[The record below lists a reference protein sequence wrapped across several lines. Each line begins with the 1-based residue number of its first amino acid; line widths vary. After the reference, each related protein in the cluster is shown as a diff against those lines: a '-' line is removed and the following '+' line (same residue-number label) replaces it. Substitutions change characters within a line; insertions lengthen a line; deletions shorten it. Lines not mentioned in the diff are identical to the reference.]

1 MLNSIKEIS
10 NHPVIVLLYKS
21 GASGEFLSYALTES
35 IDQFTK
41 TTMSWE
47 NTNRCIVQDYF
58 GRSLLYGPITE
69 DVLLPRINL
78 FFKMSRYVGSKHMG
92 LSHFEA
98 HQLDF
103 IKNYNTAWPVVEVTT
118 LQPVSEKFQLLS
130 RDSKISKKYISP
142 NYNKNEK
149 INGTTTDMG
158 IKLNRHLQ
166 IEWSDLFLTNTCA
179 TYSKILQFLDCTGN
193 VDQFGIMVNDYVSRN
208 QDLIKIAY
216 EN

>member
-1 MLNSIKEIS
+1 MLDSIKEIS
-10 NHPVIVLLYKS
+10 NHPVIILLYKS

-78 FFKMSRYVGSKHMG
+78 FFEMSRCVGSKHMG
-92 LSHFEA
+92 LSHFKP

-103 IKNYNTAWPVVEVTT
+103 VKNYNTAWPVIEITT
-118 LQPVSEKFQLLS
+118 LQPVSERFQLLS
-130 RDSKISKKYISP
+130 RNSKIPKKYVNP
-142 NYNKNEK
+142 NYNNNEK
-149 INGTTTDMG
+149 INSTTTDMG
-158 IKLNRHLQ
+158 IKLNKHLQ
-166 IEWSDLFLTNTCA
+166 IEWSDLLLTDTCA

-193 VDQFGIMVNDYVSRN
+193 ADQFGIMVNDYVSRN

>member
-47 NTNRCIVQDYF
+47 NTNRCVVQDYF

-69 DVLLPRINL
+69 DVLLPRIDL
-78 FFKMSRYVGSKHMG
+78 FFKMSRCVGSKHMG
-92 LSHFEA
+92 LSHFQP

-103 IKNYNTAWPVVEVTT
+103 IKNYNTSWPVVEVTT

-130 RDSKISKKYISP
+130 RNSKISKKYITP

-149 INGTTTDMG
+149 INNTTTDMG

-166 IEWSDLFLTNTCA
+166 IEWSDLLLTNTCA